1 MKKNIKKKEY
11 IVSPND
17 FDDDGK
23 LKPSLFLYLCC
34 AYLCKALFIIIFGVF
49 SRGVDTG
56 GLIESVYSV
65 KSVFYFHLVIG
76 VGTLLFLA
84 LLLQRKNL
92 INKDKGVTT
101 NNIYT
106 FLIKYSLVAL
116 LLVDVFPLFY
126 EQVLFKSI
134 NVLVFGVVVF
144 INVFLLFNY
153 IFSPKEQMF
162 RKEL

>member
-1 MKKNIKKKEY
+1 
-11 IVSPND
+11 
-17 FDDDGK
+17 
-23 LKPSLFLYLCC
+23 
-34 AYLCKALFIIIFGVF
+34 
-49 SRGVDTG
+49 
-56 GLIESVYSV
+56 
-65 KSVFYFHLVIG
+65 LVIG